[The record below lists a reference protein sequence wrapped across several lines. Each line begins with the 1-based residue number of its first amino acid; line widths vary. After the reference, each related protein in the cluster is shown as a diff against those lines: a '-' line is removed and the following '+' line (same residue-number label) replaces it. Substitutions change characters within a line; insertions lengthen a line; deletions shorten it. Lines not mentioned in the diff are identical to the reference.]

1 MSLLD
6 KFEAYVNELSNAA
19 ITLANYCRNVQS
31 RGDCAVEQPSQPFLS
46 AKAPSQVHLARWAIL
61 SSVTKLQVLLSEPA
75 DFIQQLATQVCSSFS
90 GN

>member
-6 KFEAYVNELSNAA
+6 KLEAYVNELSNAA
-19 ITLANYCRNVQS
+19 ITLTNYCRNVQ
-31 RGDCAVEQPSQPFLS
+31 GYAVGQPSKPFLS
-46 AKAPSQVHLARWAIL
+46 AKAPSEVHLARWAIL

-75 DFIQQLATQVCSSFS
+75 DFLQQLATQVCSSSS